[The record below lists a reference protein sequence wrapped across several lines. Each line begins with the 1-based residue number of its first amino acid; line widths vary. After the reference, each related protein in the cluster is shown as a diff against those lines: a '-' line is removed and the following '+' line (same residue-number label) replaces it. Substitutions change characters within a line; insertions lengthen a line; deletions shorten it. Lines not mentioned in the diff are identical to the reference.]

1 MQHWDKKNP
10 DSSELISSEAA
21 QNFWIE
27 GDFVLVNWLYSTLVS
42 EVLIWYIKLSR
53 KLRMTTPKAKPYKL
67 KPSDGVMT
75 RDDVSLWEYTL
86 LASCRQIADW
96 QQFLPGGENSTWIAT
111 DDDVNNG
118 LTHATAAT
126 QTKLRNDFANFLTCV
141 ATHCPTGFM
150 DTVMRESVSFKNIVE
165 QIRTTYSLDSKGEK
179 FLSIM
184 DIKLE
189 FSPSFTYEQGWML
202 VKDFCMASLLSV
214 GSIYK
219 TKTLTEAETISPL
232 AENFMMKEFLLKVH
246 PKLPEHIKNTKGH
259 LFTRER
265 PTLACNKAIIFDLID
280 TMLAEIEAI
289 DMTVGSLSVNQLGQ
303 PRQLYR
309 GGRRTTPRFPFRGQ
323 NVTRGGPPRGFPR
336 GMRPPFPVR
345 QQTQGR
351 KEDCSYCVEARMFDS
366 SKGHVYR
373 ECPFRLGLAS
383 PYQQTPYQPRPIN
396 NNNGMKILLV
406 QDGQHQQTPPLQH
419 LPMSEGSTMQ
429 AWYDQNYQ
437 HEYAVEPHT
446 DQQYYEGYG
455 YAAAGYE
462 DGSYDH
468 AYQPPHDT
476 QL

>member
-1 MQHWDKKNP
+1 
-10 DSSELISSEAA
+10 
-21 QNFWIE
+21 
-27 GDFVLVNWLYSTLVS
+27 
-42 EVLIWYIKLSR
+42 
-53 KLRMTTPKAKPYKL
+53 MTTPKAKPYKL

-86 LASCRQIADW
+86 LAACRQIADW
-96 QQFLPGGENSTWIAT
+96 QKFLPGGDKSTWRAT

-118 LTHATAAT
+118 LTHADVAT

-150 DTVMRESVSFKNIVE
+150 DTVMRESVSFKKIVD

-189 FSPSFTYEQGWML
+189 FSPSFTYEQGWMT
-202 VKDFCMASLLSV
+202 VKDFCMASLLPL
-214 GSIYK
+214 GAIYK
-219 TKTLTEAETISPL
+219 TKALAEAETLSPL
-232 AENFMMKEFLLKVH
+232 AENFMMKEFLVKVH

-259 LFTRER
+259 LFTQER

-289 DMTVGSLSVNQLGQ
+289 DMTAGSMSVNQLGQ
-303 PRQLYR
+303 PRQPYR
-309 GGRRTTPRFPFRGQ
+309 GGRGFAPRFPFRGQ
-323 NVTRGGPPRGFPR
+323 HVMRGGPPRGFPR
-336 GMRPPFPVR
+336 GGGRPPFPVR

-383 PYQQTPYQPRPIN
+383 PYQQSSYQPRPS

-406 QDGQHQQTPPLQH
+406 QDSFSNDQNQQNPPLQH
-419 LPMSEGSTMQ
+419 VPMTEGPAMQ
-429 AWYDQNYQ
+429 ALYDQNYQ
-437 HEYAVEPHT
+437 HQYAAEPHG
-446 DQQYYEGYG
+446 DQHYYEGYG
-455 YAAAGYE
+455 YAAGGYE

-468 AYQPPHDT
+468 AYQPPHDG